1 MFYCIY
7 RVQINALPRRVAHQP
22 VDHLPAMTDQAIYDR
37 YRLTRDQI
45 YELTESINDD
55 LIHSDYEGR
64 ALHPVEQV
72 CATIRYLAFGD
83 MQRTI
88 GDTLNISQGQISRVI
103 RIVSAAIARKS
114 RQYIYMPTKDERGEI
129 KQHFFREHQIPGVV
143 GVVDGTHIRIQRP
156 HDFEYSYVNR
166 RNYHSINCQMVVDSN
181 YLIRNVVER

>member
-22 VDHLPAMTDQAIYDR
+22 VDPLPAMTNQAIYDR
-37 YRLTRDQI
+37 LTRDLI
-45 YELTESINDD
+45 YELTETINDD
-55 LIHSDYEGR
+55 LIHSDYEGC

-103 RIVSAAIARKS
+103 RTVTAAIARKS
-114 RQYIYMPTKDERGEI
+114 RQYIYMPTDDERGEI
-129 KQHFFREHQIPGVV
+129 MQHLFREYQMPGVV
-143 GVVDGTHIRIQRP
+143 GVIDSTHIRIQRP
-156 HDFEYSYVNR
+156 DDFAYSYVSR
-166 RNYHSINCQMVVDSN
+166 RNYHYINCQMVVDSN